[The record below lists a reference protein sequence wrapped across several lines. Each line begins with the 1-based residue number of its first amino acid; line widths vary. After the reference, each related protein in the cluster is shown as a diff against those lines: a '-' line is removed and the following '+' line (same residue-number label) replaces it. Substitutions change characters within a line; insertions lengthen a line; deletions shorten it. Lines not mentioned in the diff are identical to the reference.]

1 MRPRAFHGAR
11 QETASAMSGRP
22 PGLDP
27 TNPSRT
33 AKAPASQGAE
43 ALMVI
48 GHGAVSPKYAAAVM
62 HNDLSDDAKQ
72 LAQGNQ
78 NVPIH
83 PAQVPTEGSD
93 KQGWGGDAARHDP
106 TGIGRGV

>member
-1 MRPRAFHGAR
+1 MTRAFHGAR
-11 QETASAMSGRP
+11 QGLASAAANRA
-22 PGLDP
+22 PGFDP
-27 TNPSRT
+27 SNPANI

-43 ALMVI
+43 ALTVV
-48 GHGAVSPKYAAAVM
+48 GHGIVSPQFAAASM

-72 LAQGNQ
+72 IANGER

-83 PAQVPTEGSD
+83 PNQVPDEGSD
-93 KQGWGGDAARHDP
+93 KQGWGGDAAQHDP